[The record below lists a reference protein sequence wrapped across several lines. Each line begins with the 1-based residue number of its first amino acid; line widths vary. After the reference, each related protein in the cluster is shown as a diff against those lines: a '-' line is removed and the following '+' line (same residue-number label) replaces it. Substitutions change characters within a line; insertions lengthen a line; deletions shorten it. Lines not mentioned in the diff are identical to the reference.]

1 MVLGGWAR
9 LPRVL
14 EGPIVSNPADFNAD
28 QPRKARDDATGDLTA
43 RRMQKL
49 RHPRDV
55 IEYLTLLDNLCM
67 N

>member
-1 MVLGGWAR
+1 
-9 LPRVL
+9 
-14 EGPIVSNPADFNAD
+14 VSNPADFNAD